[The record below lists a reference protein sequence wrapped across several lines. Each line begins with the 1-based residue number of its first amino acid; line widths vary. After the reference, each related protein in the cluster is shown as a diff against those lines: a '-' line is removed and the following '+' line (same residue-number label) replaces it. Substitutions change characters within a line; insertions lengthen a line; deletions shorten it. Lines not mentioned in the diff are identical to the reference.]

1 MSGLK
6 KLAGQTLWYGVP
18 TIVARFMG
26 YLMNMALPF
35 LFAQPAVTA
44 DITQIYAMIPFL
56 NILFTYGMETAY
68 FRFSQDKDKHQLFNT
83 ISIALFAT
91 SLVFVALLYFNR
103 ASIASWANLEA
114 HPEYIL
120 YMIGILLFD
129 TLSTLPFAKL
139 RQENRPR
146 RYAFV
151 RIIGI
156 LLNVTIVLL
165 FLGFLPGYIS
175 KHPDSPL
182 RLLQQLDIGI
192 GWYLIGT

>member
-1 MSGLK
+1 
-6 KLAGQTLWYGVP
+6 
-18 TIVARFMG
+18 
-26 YLMNMALPF
+26 
-35 LFAQPAVTA
+35 
-44 DITQIYAMIPFL
+44 MIPFL

-68 FRFSQDKDKHQLFNT
+68 FRFSQDKNKHQLFNT

-151 RIIGI
+151 RLIGI
-156 LLNVTIVLL
+156 LLNVTIVLI
-165 FLGFLPGYIS
+165 FLGILPGYIS
-175 KHPDSPL
+175 NHPDSPL
-182 RLLQQLDIGI
+182 RLVQQMDIGI
-192 GWYLIGT
+192 GWYLIGNLTGSIVTFFIVGERTPRIRMEF